1 LVVSEDSIL
10 LENWHWTSK
19 SSFLTFAMA
28 SSKKDKHYPNSR
40 ARRHSGTVVVT
51 HGKKSKRD
59 KDTDSE
65 SLSSSSTEATVS
77 EMKKCPLRFM
87 MAGMLE
93 SDAVGERKGAE
104 CPLRRVQL
112 WHTIPLCVLAIIN
125 LLLVII
131 ALLGLAGYRI
141 AMHTQVFLLRAFNV
155 DLSHA
160 SYAESVTVPDDLS
173 LSSGERG

>member
-1 LVVSEDSIL
+1 
-10 LENWHWTSK
+10 
-19 SSFLTFAMA
+19 MA
-28 SSKKDKHYPNSR
+28 SSKKDKNYANSR

-51 HGKKSKRD
+51 HGKKSKKN

-65 SLSSSSTEATVS
+65 SLSSSSTDATIA
-77 EMKKCPLRFM
+77 ETKKCPLRFM

-93 SDAVGERKGAE
+93 SNIEGERKGLG

-112 WHTIPLCVLAIIN
+112 WHTIPLCLLAIIN

-141 AMHTQVFLLRAFNV
+141 AVYTQLFLLRAFDVKLGDALDNENV
-155 DLSHA
+155 AISDERSF
-160 SYAESVTVPDDLS
+160 
-173 LSSGERG
+173 SSGHSG